1 MRITSLILVT
11 YAALGYAKPILRDV
25 GSEISNALRARSN
38 LPTRSSNGSDG
49 SHDSGTLQ
57 DCLASKDV
65 PVYFPL
71 SPEFSQLAEPYN
83 LRLVY
88 TPAVIVLPTTNQQ
101 VADAVVCAGKSDVK
115 VQAKSGGRK

>member
-1 MRITSLILVT
+1 MLAITLIFIVS
-11 YAALGYAKPILRDV
+11 AAIGYAKPVSQVI
-25 GSEISNALRARSN
+25 GSETMNSLTVRDIQHRQY
-38 LPTRSSNGSDG
+38 G
-49 SHDSGTLQ
+49 DSETLQ
-57 DCLASKDV
+57 DCLASKNV

-88 TPAVIVLPTTNQQ
+88 TPAVIVLPTTEQQ
-101 VADAVVCAGKSDVK
+101 VSDAVICAGKYNVK